1 VATETREASLRLTD
15 LRRAHAADAT
25 LENLLNAV
33 TGKIQSCARLAVFEY
48 EAGTE
53 GHDGLALAFRELG
66 EIERESFKTLLAHLR
81 RHLNELPAEPPRAT
95 PYKRSSTTT
104 SR

>member
-1 VATETREASLRLTD
+1 MATETREASLRLTD
-15 LRRAHAADAT
+15 LRRAHAADAS
-25 LENLLNAV
+25 LENLLNAL

-53 GHDGLALAFRELG
+53 GHDALAVAFRELG
-66 EIERESFKTLLAHLR
+66 EIERDSFNSLLAHLR
-81 RHLNELPAEPPRAT
+81 LHLNELPAETPRAA
-95 PYKRSSTTT
+95 PERSSTTT